1 MYNIQTVNSIDAAG
15 LNQFPAD
22 LYQLNNVT
30 IPDAI
35 LVRSASLHAY
45 EFPSSVKVIARAG
58 AGVNNI
64 PISKL
69 TELGIP
75 VLNTPGANANA
86 VKELVLAGMLLACRN
101 LCQAWDYVRHLEGND
116 EAINLQVEKDKKQFT
131 GFELPGKTLGVIG
144 LGNIGTKVANAARAL
159 GMRVIG
165 YDPTITVK
173 QAWALSADV
182 QEVRHLDH
190 LIKEA
195 DFISLH
201 VPLLPETRH
210 LINAERLELA
220 KPNVTLLNFAREGI
234 VDNAALQI
242 ALDQQKIYAYVCDF
256 PSSLLKDHPRVISL
270 PHLGAS
276 TKESEENC
284 ARMAVSQVRE
294 FLENGNIIN
303 SVNFPNI
310 ELPFNKGGRLAIA
323 NANIPN
329 MVAQISTQISAAQL
343 NIIDLL
349 NKSKDKIAFTL
360 IDVDG
365 EVSKNLLQEIRDIPG
380 VINLRY
386 LPPK

>member
-1 MYNIQTVNSIDAAG
+1 MYKIQTLNSIDAAG
-15 LNQFPAD
+15 LKQFPVD
-22 LYQLNNVT
+22 LYQLGEVT
-30 IPDAI
+30 TPDAI
-35 LVRSASLHAY
+35 LVRSASLHDY
-45 EFPSSVKVIARAG
+45 EFPTTVKVIARAG

-64 PISKL
+64 PITKL

-101 LCQAWDYVRHLEGND
+101 LCQAWDYVRQLDGND
-116 EAINLQVEKDKKQFT
+116 DEINLQVEKDKKQFA

-182 QEVRHLDH
+182 QEVRHLDQ

-256 PSSLLKDHPRVISL
+256 PSSLLKAHPRVISL

-284 ARMAVSQVRE
+284 AKMAVTQVRE

-329 MVAQISTQISAAQL
+329 MVAQISTQISAADL

-365 EVSKNLLQEIRDIPG
+365 DVSENLLQEIRRIPG